1 MNQLLAWLERYL
13 LPATARIVENRYML
27 AIRNAFIG
35 AALPMIIT
43 GSLFLILAMPPIPAD
58 VTTGWLG
65 AVNSWLLHERPA
77 LMIPFQFTFGLIA
90 LWVCYGIASHLGK
103 FYKLDPS
110 RVGLTAMAA
119 LLVFCIPIGVEEGGR
134 LIGLSDLSVQR
145 VFDDLGASGLFVAMI
160 TGIAVAELCRFL
172 HNYQLV
178 IRMPASVPPNV
189 ARAFEQIVPLLV
201 TVGGAF
207 ALEWW
212 ATVTFSPHPLTAAN
226 ALTLPQIVIDKLG
239 FLVQASDTLPS
250 AVLQI
255 LLMMLLWSVGIHGMN
270 VVSAVA
276 YPLWQNNL
284 QANIEGMDNGV
295 AATHI
300 VSEPFYHMYAHL
312 GGSGAT
318 LPLVLMLLRSRSQH
332 LKSVGKVALVPGL
345 FNINEPVV
353 FGVPIALNPVMTIPF
368 FVAPTVIVTV
378 NWLAMHTGLVPVPTV
393 QLPLTMPVFL
403 SGFLA
408 DGSWRGAALQ
418 AVDLLIATGVYYPF
432 FKLWEQRMAHTE
444 KMGNP

>member
-1 MNQLLAWLERYL
+1 MNRVLTWLERYL
-13 LPATARIVENRYML
+13 LPVTARIMENRYML

-65 AVNSWLLHERPA
+65 AVNAWVTHARPV
-77 LMIPFQFTFGLIA
+77 LMIPFQVTFGLIA
-90 LWVCYGIASHLGK
+90 LWVCYGIASQLGK

-110 RVGLTAMAA
+110 RVGLTSMAA
-119 LLVFCIPIGVEEGGR
+119 LLVFCIPIGVEEHGR
-134 LIGLSDLSVQR
+134 LIGLEHLSIQQ
-145 VFDDLGASGLFVAMI
+145 VFDNLGAAGLFVAMI
-160 TGIAVAELCRFL
+160 TGIAVTELCRFL
-172 HNYQLV
+172 HRYQLI
-178 IRMPASVPPNV
+178 IRMPDSVPPNV
-189 ARAFEQIVPLLV
+189 ARAFEMIVPLMV

-212 ATVTFSPHPLTAAN
+212 ATTTGSPQPLTAAN
-226 ALTLPQIVIDKLG
+226 ALTLPQIVIAKLG

-255 LLMMLLWSVGIHGMN
+255 LLMMMLWAVGIHGMN

-284 QANIEGMDNGV
+284 EANITAISHGA

-318 LPLVLMLLRSRSQH
+318 LPLVLMLLRSRSQQ

-353 FGVPIALNPVMTIPF
+353 FGVPIALNPIMTVPF

-393 QLPLTMPVFL
+393 QPPLTMPVFL
-403 SGFLA
+403 GGFLA

-418 AVDLLIATGVYYPF
+418 AVDLVIAACIYYPF
-432 FKLWEQRMAHTE
+432 FKLWEKKT
-444 KMGNP
+444 GTL